1 MDALVRDVKQAL
13 RLLAGNPGFAA
24 AALVTIALGVGGTAA
39 VFSVVY
45 GVLLRP
51 LPYPEPER
59 LVRLWEVHPG
69 ARAPIPGDR
78 LSHLTYH
85 AWSRSS
91 ESLQGIAAFHG
102 ADYTVTGFGGTERVR
117 GTRATPSLFRV
128 LRVSPAVGRFFNE
141 EDAEEGAAPV
151 VVLGH
156 AMWRERF
163 GSDPAVLGRMLRVDD
178 EDRRII
184 GIAPPGFAF
193 PQREVGLRDDR
204 REVTLYTPLV
214 VPTVEPKANTVHV
227 VNAVARLKGGV
238 TMAQAE
244 AEGTAFARSVE
255 RPWVADLHFGKGRPV
270 EARVRS
276 IVGQM
281 TMSVRPALLVLA
293 AGIGLVLLIACANVA
308 NLFLS
313 RNSDRAREL
322 AVRAALGA
330 GRARLLRQLL
340 TESLVLSLIGGLV
353 GMFLG
358 WVLTAAVPLLAPADF
373 PRLEEVRVDV
383 WFLAAAAMAAA
394 FVGIVA
400 GATPAFRSSR
410 VDLSS
415 SMQAGGA
422 RSVGTTGARMRRALL
437 VIEAALALV
446 LLVGAALLSRSFV
459 ELLQVDAGY
468 DSANVLTADLHLA
481 RPADTQDAEEEHD
494 RRMSRLTVS
503 TLERLRA
510 IPGVR
515 AAGAGTMAPF
525 GGAISSFGFDLPG
538 MTDADGR
545 PVRAQAHEA
554 VITPGYAEALGMR
567 LEEGRFLRDAD
578 MTSPIVAMLV
588 NETFAKTY
596 FTDGKPL
603 IGRRFVSMF
612 PNRLGRDDAVVEIVG
627 VVQDVQPAELDA
639 APYPHIYTAYRAG
652 MDMGH
657 ATIIVKA
664 ERHPASL
671 APLLRGIVQQLDPSA
686 TLNRMGPLAAKI
698 SASVGEPRFATF
710 VLAAFAV
717 LALALASVGL
727 YGVLSYNVAQRR
739 REIGVRAAL
748 GATRGDVIRMVLREG
763 LVVTMLGLAIG
774 IVVAGFAARAMAS
787 VLFGVTPLDHVAFT
801 LGVLLLLVVASAACL
816 IPARRAAA
824 IDPAEALRTE

>member
-1 MDALVRDVKQAL
+1 MDALVRDVRQAL
-13 RLLAGNPGFAA
+13 RLLAGNRGFAA

-51 LPYPEPER
+51 LPYPAPER

-69 ARAPIPGDR
+69 ARAPIPGER

-91 ESLQGIAAFHG
+91 ESLQDIAAFHG
-102 ADYTVTGFGGTERVR
+102 ADYTVTGLGDTQRFR
-117 GTRATPSLFRV
+117 GTRVTPSLFRV
-128 LRVSPAVGRFFNE
+128 LRVSPALGRFFS
-141 EDAEEGAAPV
+141 EDDAREGAAPV

-163 GSDPAVLGRMLRVDD
+163 GRDPAVLGRTLTIDD
-178 EDRRII
+178 EDHRII

-204 REVTLYTPLV
+204 REITFYTPLA
-214 VPTVEPKANTVHV
+214 VPKVEPEANTIHV
-227 VNAVARLKGGV
+227 VGAIGRLKAGV

-244 AEGTAFARSVE
+244 AEGTAYARSVE
-255 RPWVADLHFGKGRPV
+255 RPWVADMQFSKGGPV

-276 IVGQM
+276 IVDQM

-293 AGIGLVLLIACANVA
+293 AAIGLVLLIACANVA

-330 GRARLLRQLL
+330 ERARLIRQLL
-340 TESLVLSLIGGLV
+340 TESLVISLIGGVV

-358 WVLTAAVPLLAPADF
+358 WALTATVPLLAPADF
-373 PRLEEVRVDV
+373 PRLEEVHVDL
-383 WFLAAAAMAAA
+383 WFLTVAALAAV
-394 FVGIVA
+394 FVGVVS

-410 VDLSS
+410 VDLSA

-422 RSVGTTGARMRRALL
+422 RSVGTPGARMRRALL
-437 VIEAALALV
+437 VIEAALAVV
-446 LLVGAALLSRSFV
+446 LLVGAALLARSFV
-459 ELLQVDAGY
+459 ELVQTDAGY
-468 DSANVLTADLHLA
+468 DSANVLTADLHLSEA
-481 RPADTQDAEEEHD
+481 ANTREDAEEEQD
-494 RRMSRLTVS
+494 ARMSQLTIS

-510 IPGVR
+510 IPSVR

-525 GGAISSFGFDLPG
+525 GGAISSSGFDLPG
-538 MTDADGR
+538 MTTADGKG
-545 PVRAQAHEA
+545 VRAQAHHA

-567 LEEGRFLRDAD
+567 LTEGRFIRDQD
-578 MTSPIVAMLV
+578 MTSPICAMLV

-596 FTDGKPL
+596 FTDGKPVT
-603 IGRRFVSMF
+603 GRRFVGMF
-612 PNRLGRDDAVVEIVG
+612 PKWFGRDDAVVEVVG
-627 VVQDVQPAELDA
+627 VVEDVSPAAVDA
-639 APYPHIYTAYRAG
+639 PPYPHIYTAYGDG
-652 MDMGH
+652 MNIGG
-657 ATIIVKA
+657 TIIVKA
-664 ERHPASL
+664 ERDPASI
-671 APLLRGIVQQLDPSA
+671 APLLRGVVRQLEPNA
-686 TLNRMGPLAAKI
+686 TLNRLGPLAAKM
-698 SASVGEPRFATF
+698 SASVGEPRFAMF
-710 VLAAFAV
+710 VLVAFAV

-748 GATRGDVIRMVLREG
+748 GATRGDLIRMVLREG
-763 LVVTMLGLAIG
+763 LTVTVLGLLVG
-774 IVVAGFAARAMAS
+774 IAVAAFATRAMAS
-787 VLFGVTPLDHVAFT
+787 ILFGVAPLDQVAFS
-801 LGVLLLLVVASAACL
+801 LGALLLLGVACAACL
-816 IPARRAAA
+816 IPARRAAG
-824 IDPAEALRTE
+824 IDPAEALRAE